1 MPVETKKVLLSFR
14 FFIIKNKM
22 KGKVIVQTFE
32 KETKVRFKKKGIF
45 NLTEFKKLN
54 L

>member
-22 KGKVIVQTFE
+22 KGKVIVQTLK
-32 KETKVRFKKKGIF
+32 KENEGQI
-45 NLTEFKKLN
+45 
-54 L
+54 

>member
-22 KGKVIVQTFE
+22 EGKVIVHTLK
-32 KETKVRFKKKGIF
+32 KENEGQI
-45 NLTEFKKLN
+45 
-54 L
+54 